1 MKWNFENLGNVCTV
15 LDNKRQPITKHQR
28 VSGIYP
34 YYGAT
39 GIVDYVNDFIF
50 DERLVLV
57 GEDGAKWKSGDK
69 TAFIVEGKVWV
80 NNHAHVLKPT
90 SNLIDS
96 FLIYFLNHQDLTDYI
111 TGLTVPK
118 LNQEKLRS
126 IPIPIPP
133 LPEQREIVEKLDF
146 AFDAIEKAKANIE
159 KNIENAKELFQSK
172 LNEIF
177 SQKGKGWEEKTLKSI
192 SIDFGR
198 GKSKHRPR
206 NFDKL
211 YGGKYPFIQTGD
223 IRNSGMYVLDHTQ
236 TYSELGLAQSKLW
249 PKNTICIT
257 IAANIAESAITT
269 FDCCF
274 PDSVIG
280 LVVDKNKANIFYTY
294 YALQFLKSD
303 IQSKSVGFAQQNIN
317 LATFDRQF
325 FPFPKNLTEQ
335 NKYVT
340 QLDQLLEQTNL
351 LQEKYKQKH
360 ANLEELKKSI
370 LEKAFKGELV

>member
-1 MKWNFENLGNVCTV
+1 METL
-15 LDNKRQPITKHQR
+15 Q
-28 VSGIYP
+28 
-34 YYGAT
+34 
-39 GIVDYVNDFIF
+39 
-50 DERLVLV
+50 
-57 GEDGAKWKSGDK
+57 
-69 TAFIVEGKVWV
+69 
-80 NNHAHVLKPT
+80 
-90 SNLIDS
+90 
-96 FLIYFLNHQDLTDYI
+96 
-111 TGLTVPK
+111 PK
-118 LNQEKLRS
+118 LRFPEFKGNWEIKKL
-126 IPIPIPP
+126 
-133 LPEQREIVEKLDF
+133 
-146 AFDAIEKAKANIE
+146 
-159 KNIENAKELFQSK
+159 SK
-172 LNEIF
+172 VSKI
-177 SQKGKGWEEKTLKSI
+177 
-192 SIDFGR
+192 GR

-206 NFDKL
+206 DEEFL
-211 YGGKYPFIQTGD
+211 YNGKYPFIQTGD
-223 IRNSGMYVLDHTQ
+223 IRNSGMYVLDYTQ

-351 LQEKYKQKH
+351 LQEKYKQKL
-360 ANLEELKKSI
+360 ANLEELKTSI
-370 LEKAFKGELV
+370 LEKAFKGELI

>member
-1 MKWNFENLGNVCTV
+1 MNWNFESLGNVCTI
-15 LDNKRQPITKHQR
+15 LDNKRKPITKHQR

-39 GIVDYVNDFIF
+39 GIVDYVNNFIF
-50 DERLVLV
+50 DERIVLV
-57 GEDGAKWKSGDK
+57 GEDGAKWKSGDR

-96 FLIYFLNHQDLTDYI
+96 FLIYFLNHQDLTNYI

-133 LPEQREIVEKLDF
+133 LHEQQAIVEKLDF

-177 SQKGKGWEEKTLKSI
+177 SQKGEGWEEKKLKEVCSYSKVKNLKNLPYI
-192 SIDFGR
+192 GLEHIKSNTGEFIGSQEPSKVKSDTFYFNDKVLLYGRLRPYLNKVFLPTFEGHCSTEIFPVLPNEKHIDR
-198 GKSKHRPR
+198 GFLFFWFFSENINKKINDTCTGARMPR
-206 NFDKL
+206 ANMNEVLNFDINFPSSLK
-211 YGGKYPFIQTGD
+211 
-223 IRNSGMYVLDHTQ
+223 TQ
-236 TYSELGLAQSKLW
+236 K
-249 PKNTICIT
+249 
-257 IAANIAESAITT
+257 
-269 FDCCF
+269 
-274 PDSVIG
+274 VI
-280 LVVDKNKANIFYTY
+280 F
-294 YALQFLKSD
+294 LQME
-303 IQSKSVGFAQQNIN
+303 N
-317 LATFDRQF
+317 LS
-325 FPFPKNLTEQ
+325 
-335 NKYVT
+335 
-340 QLDQLLEQTNL
+340 EQTNI
-351 LQEKYKQKH
+351 LQEKYKHKL